1 MNAKGM
7 NLLEAHVE
15 KIVLA
20 VAAAG
25 ALYLGYL
32 AMQPVIIAPGST
44 VTVDKVEESLTEDI
58 EKLKDSER
66 HNAELG
72 PIKST
77 IPDSVTEYRKL
88 IQLQPL
94 PTSLVNPSVPLIGP
108 LNPSVHPESAAQDLT
123 FSVVTPTP
131 VPPESL
137 TAEAWQQPVA
147 AVALPAPGGN
157 VAPPAAG
164 ASLPMRDQNA
174 VVIYGNIPIGKMQA
188 EMAAQKG
195 TARLPDNLQRAS
207 VFRIEVQRR
216 VLSVAGW
223 SDWKDVPAAKGS
235 VAPTAIDWASVS
247 DVAPELDLVDSEF
260 KQIVIPNFYLDA
272 QGVSILPPNLTK
284 PTSKSFFEVLKQ
296 LQDAINKAKNIT
308 VAPPPAAPAGAAPA
322 PASGDSAA
330 AAVPPVTDPAVLR
343 AQPLIPF
350 AFWDEGVES
359 DHQYQYQVRV
369 VYVNP
374 TFNWQ
379 FGLKNPKM
387 KAQPTLASAWVP
399 ITIPVVVN
407 ADIAF
412 FIGGAG
418 ERGGAKTV
426 DVRLYKRTAGKWYR
440 TNFDTEIGMPITGSV
455 PLVDVKPEIKLDV
468 DTGYTVIDVVGS
480 GNDARAVLMDPL
492 GNLVTRDTAEDRG
505 KPENI
510 KLFALSVV
518 RTPTAPPPTTPT
530 RGGTGGTPPPPRR
543 GSGTPP
549 PQPPG
554 PPAPDAGG
562 GFNG

>member
-1 MNAKGM
+1 MNTKGM
-7 NLLEAHVE
+7 NMLEEHVE

-58 EKLKDSER
+58 EKLKESER
-66 HNAELG
+66 LNSQRG

-77 IPDSVTEYRKL
+77 IPDYVTEYRKL

-94 PTSLVNPSVPLIGP
+94 PTALVNAPVPLIGP
-108 LNPSVHPESAAQDLT
+108 LNLSVHPESAPQDLT

-147 AVALPAPGGN
+147 AVPLPAPGAN

-164 ASLPMRDQNA
+164 ANLPMRDQNA
-174 VVIYGNIPIGKMQA
+174 VVIYGNIPVGKMQA
-188 EMAAQKG
+188 EMAAHKG

-235 VAPTAIDWASVS
+235 VAPTGIDWASVS
-247 DVAPELDLVDSEF
+247 DVAPELDLVDAEF

-272 QGVSILPPNLTK
+272 QGVPILPPNLTK
-284 PTSKSFFEVLKQ
+284 SAPKSFLEESKQ

-308 VAPPPAAPAGAAPA
+308 VAAPPATLRERFRRPCPATLPPPP
-322 PASGDSAA
+322 
-330 AAVPPVTDPAVLR
+330 PPVTDPTVLR
-343 AQPLIPF
+343 TQPLIPF

-387 KAQPTLASAWVP
+387 KTQPTLASAWVP
-399 ITIPVVVN
+399 ITNPVVVN

-418 ERGGAKTV
+418 NRGGTKTV

-440 TNFDTEIGMPITGSV
+440 TNFDTEIGMPIAGSV

-480 GNDARAVLMDPL
+480 GNDARAILMDPS
-492 GNLVTRDTAEDRG
+492 GTLVTRDTAEDRA
-505 KPENI
+505 KAENI
-510 KLFALSVV
+510 KLFAISVV
-518 RTPTAPPPTTPT
+518 RAPTAPPV
-530 RGGTGGTPPPPRR
+530 TPPTPRR
-543 GSGTPP
+543 PRDARRP
-549 PQPPG
+549 WPG
-554 PPAPDAGG
+554 G
-562 GFNG
+562 